1 MNGPFDVVVAVRDVA
16 VDGLERD
23 DLQLLKILESKN
35 PEDCIDRWPYKT
47 AKVENLISY
56 QIRSKRKK
64 AMLCVFTGKKRRRKN
79 ILYLTVGQKI

>member
-16 VDGLERD
+16 VDGFERD

-47 AKVENLISY
+47 AKVENLIS
-56 QIRSKRKK
+56 SD
-64 AMLCVFTGKKRRRKN
+64 
-79 ILYLTVGQKI
+79 